1 MSDFESISEAT
12 SSLDTGRSNA
22 GNSAFSVL
30 RQAGILDQTGASL
43 AAQLLTVRP
52 EDLDVAQSIDLP
64 VLRLDGKR
72 YILESWI
79 HKKRRRGESWIT
91 AYGTA
96 LIQLNEHGRN
106 SGRFWL
112 CDLCDRRT
120 PPKVEMFSLAATS
133 SAMLHLRKI
142 HSITKDNNSSLDDN
156 HNLETDSSSP
166 AISVLDLQRRA
177 AEPRPLIVKSRAAQF
192 QRLLLRWIADANI
205 PLVGV
210 EHPYFRQML
219 VLLDADFVNKTLPKS
234 DTTIKRWIMT
244 EYNKGLSIVKSGMN
258 TAMSKIHTSFDLWTS
273 PNGIAILSM
282 VGHYIDR
289 DGRPQTRLLALERVQ
304 GSHSGENQ
312 AIYLHKTVV
321 RYGIEEHLGFFTAD
335 NADSCD
341 ACVRS
346 LLRAFNPIMPQ
357 RDADILSAQRRI
369 RCFGHIVNLI
379 AKSFLE
385 GDSSDIFDQS
395 WFDADKEA
403 EIARRKEWRK
413 RGAIGKCH
421 NTNHF
426 IRRSP
431 QRRDQFLSITT
442 VLTKDEL
449 AELGIWYLDDDLKGL
464 MVKGDNDTRW
474 NSVLLMVL
482 RTLKL
487 RQVIQAY
494 YIMSLGQNDKEKR
507 IPQED
512 CLQDDDW
519 LLLSEIAEILQPLL
533 YYTKHFEGRAPRF
546 AEVIIALDNI
556 HKHFNLMRARYS
568 NNLIPEPFR
577 APRPTLDE
585 PALDCIAVAAV
596 TPSRTVSAEEE
607 VVIGPSSRSRRN
619 IQLPSRYRDSVVDF
633 LGSGY
638 GDVDMEDALEPTPEQ
653 TDEHNEPAPNPAS
666 LSDDGLH
673 FLQHCFSYAIAKTE
687 KYQQLIERDSVI
699 YWAAM
704 ILHPAYGSRWIE
716 LERPE
721 RHNDILRDFRTYFD
735 QYYPTI
741 GNAPS
746 GSGNAPWHQKTDL
759 LGVRPDFYRKR
770 APEPR
775 NELQAYLDLTPVEDF
790 ESKNL
795 FSWWELRKG
804 QFPRLFNMAMDI
816 LAIPAMSSENER
828 AFSTAKL
835 ILSSQRHS
843 LQFETV
849 QALQCLKMWA
859 RDGAFNWDSLQALGS

>member
-1 MSDFESISEAT
+1 MSDLESISEAT
-12 SSLDTGRSNA
+12 SSLDTGRSSA
-22 GNSAFSVL
+22 GNSAFSIL
-30 RQAGILDQTGASL
+30 RRSTNLDQTGASL

-52 EDLDVAQSIDLP
+52 KDLDVPKPIDLP
-64 VLRLDGKR
+64 ILRVDGKR
-72 YILESWI
+72 YILESWT
-79 HKKRRRGESWIT
+79 HKKRRRSESWIT
-91 AYGTA
+91 AHGTA
-96 LIQLNEHGRN
+96 LIQLDEQGRN
-106 SGRFWL
+106 LGRFWL
-112 CDLCDRRT
+112 CNLCDRRT

-133 SAMLHLRKI
+133 SAMIHLRKVHGI
-142 HSITKDNNSSLDDN
+142 KKNNNSLDDD
-156 HNLETDSSSP
+156 HDLETSSSSSAP
-166 AISVLDLQRRA
+166 ISVLELQRRA
-177 AEPRPLIVKSRAAQF
+177 AEVRPVIVKSRAAQF
-192 QRLLLRWIADANI
+192 QGLLLKWIADANI
-205 PLVGV
+205 PLVGI

-219 VLLDADFVNKTLPKS
+219 ALLNADFVNETLPQS
-234 DTTIKRWIMT
+234 DSTIKRWIMA
-244 EYNKGLSIVKSGMN
+244 EYNKGLSIVKSEME
-258 TAMSKIHTSFDLWTS
+258 TAISKIHISFDLWTS
-273 PNGIAILSM
+273 PNGIAIFSI
-282 VGHYIDR
+282 VGHYVDR

-312 AIYLHKTVV
+312 AIYLHKAVV
-321 RYGIEEHLGFFTAD
+321 RYGVQEHLGFFTAD

-341 ACVRS
+341 SCVHS
-346 LLRAFNPIMPQ
+346 LLRVLNPTTPQ
-357 RDADILSAQRRI
+357 RDVDNLSAQLRI

-395 WFDADKEA
+395 WFDSDKKA
-403 EIARRKEWRK
+403 EVARWKEWRK

-442 VLTKDEL
+442 MLSKNEL

-474 NSVLLMVL
+474 NSVLLMIL

-487 RQVIQAY
+487 REVIQAY
-494 YIMSLGQNDKEKR
+494 YMLSHSQNDKEKR

-519 LLLSEIAEILQPLL
+519 VLLSEIAEILQPLL
-533 YYTKHFEGRAPRF
+533 YYTKYFEGRAPRF

-556 HKHFNLMRARYS
+556 HKHFTLMRARYS

-585 PALDCIAVAAV
+585 PALDCIEIAAV
-596 TPSRTVSAEEE
+596 TPSRIVLAEEE
-607 VVIGPSSRSRRN
+607 ISGPSSRPRRN
-619 IQLPSRYRDSVVDF
+619 IQLPSRYRDSVVEF

-638 GDVDMEDALEPTPEQ
+638 GDFDMQEAPEPALEQ
-653 TDEHNEPAPNPAS
+653 ADEHNEPAPSPAS

-687 KYQQLIERDSVI
+687 KYQRLVECGSVI

-721 RHNDILRDFRTYFD
+721 QHSDILRDFRTYFD
-735 QYYPTI
+735 QYYPTNI
-741 GNAPS
+741 DDGHS
-746 GSGNAPWHQKTDL
+746 GSGNAPMHQKTDL
-759 LGVRPDFYRKR
+759 LGVRPDFYRNR
-770 APEPR
+770 VPEPR
-775 NELQAYLDLTPVEDF
+775 DELQAYLDLTPVEGF

-795 FSWWELRKG
+795 FSWWQLRKG
-804 QFPRLFNMAMDI
+804 QFPRLFNMAMTI

-828 AFSTAKL
+828 VFSAAKL

-843 LQFETV
+843 LRFETV

-859 RDGAFNWDSLQALGS
+859 RDGVFNWDSVQALGS

>member
-1 MSDFESISEAT
+1 MSDLESISEVT
-12 SSLDTGRSNA
+12 SSLDTGRSSA
-22 GNSAFSVL
+22 GNSAFSIL
-30 RQAGILDQTGASL
+30 RRSTNLDQAGASL
-43 AAQLLTVRP
+43 AGQLSIVRP
-52 EDLDVAQSIDLP
+52 EDLDVAQPIDLP
-64 VLRLDGKR
+64 VLRVDGKR
-72 YILESWI
+72 YVLESWT

-91 AYGTA
+91 AHGTA
-96 LIQLNEHGRN
+96 LIQLNEDGRN
-106 SGRFWL
+106 LGRFWL

-133 SAMLHLRKI
+133 SAMLHLRKVHGI
-142 HSITKDNNSSLDDN
+142 KKDNNSLDDD
-156 HNLETDSSSP
+156 HSLETSSSSP
-166 AISVLDLQRRA
+166 APISVLELQRRA
-177 AEPRPLIVKSRAAQF
+177 AELRPVIVKSRAAQF

-219 VLLDADFVNKTLPKS
+219 ALLDADFVNETLPQS
-234 DTTIKRWIMT
+234 DSTIKRWIMT
-244 EYNKGLSIVKSGMN
+244 EYNKGLSIVKSEMK
-258 TAMSKIHTSFDLWTS
+258 TAISKIHTSFDLWTS
-273 PNGIAILSM
+273 PNGIAIFSI
-282 VGHYIDR
+282 VGHYVDR

-312 AIYLHKTVV
+312 AVYLYKIVI
-321 RYGIEEHLGFFTAD
+321 RYSIEEHLGFFTAD

-341 ACVRS
+341 SCVRS
-346 LLRAFNPIMPQ
+346 LLRAFNPTTPQ
-357 RDADILSAQRRI
+357 RDVDILSAQLRI

-395 WFDADKEA
+395 WFDADKEV
-403 EIARRKEWRK
+403 EVARRKEWRK

-442 VLTKDEL
+442 VLSKDEL

-464 MVKGDNDTRW
+464 MVKGDNNTRW
-474 NSVLLMVL
+474 NSVLLMIL

-487 RQVIQAY
+487 REVIQAY
-494 YIMSLGQNDKEKR
+494 YIINLGQSDKEKR

-519 LLLSEIAEILQPLL
+519 VLLSEIAEILQPLL
-533 YYTKHFEGRAPRF
+533 YYTKYFEGRAPRF

-556 HKHFNLMRARYS
+556 HKHFASMRARYS
-568 NNLIPEPFR
+568 NSLIPEPFR

-607 VVIGPSSRSRRN
+607 VCGPSSRPRRH
-619 IQLPSRYRDSVVDF
+619 IQLPSRYHDSVVEF

-638 GDVDMEDALEPTPEQ
+638 GDVDMQEALQPAPEQ
-653 TDEHNEPAPNPAS
+653 TDEHNEPAPSPAS

-687 KYQQLIERDSVI
+687 KYQQLVERDCVI

-721 RHNDILRDFRTYFD
+721 RHKDILRDFRTYFD
-735 QYYPTI
+735 QYYPTNI
-741 GNAPS
+741 DSAPS
-746 GSGNAPWHQKTDL
+746 GSGNAPLHQKTDL

-775 NELQAYLDLTPVEDF
+775 DELQAYLDLTPVEGF

-795 FSWWELRKG
+795 FSWWQLRKG
-804 QFPRLFNMAMDI
+804 QFPRLFNMAMNV

-828 AFSTAKL
+828 VFSTAKL
-835 ILSSQRHS
+835 VLSSQRHS
-843 LQFETV
+843 LRFETV

-859 RDGAFNWDSLQALGS
+859 RDGVFNWDNLQALGS